1 MTLDFY
7 VRKNTTNNAKKQ
19 LFDSTNL
26 RIMFL
31 KFARIPKRPYT
42 RLYYIAF
49 SLIQYSLRH
58 YTILH
63 LAEPHFCTDMVYT
76 FIIILLTSVLP

>member
-31 KFARIPKRPYT
+31 KAT
-42 RLYYIAF
+42 LYAF
-49 SLIQYSLRH
+49 ILI
-58 YTILH
+58 
-63 LAEPHFCTDMVYT
+63 
-76 FIIILLTSVLP
+76 TSVLQ